1 MVLEQKQTQGSME
14 QKREPRNKPTPLQS
28 SNLQQ
33 RRQDCKT
40 GKRFS
45 PTSIVGKTGQLHVKK
60 INEIR
65 THPLTMHK
73 NKLKMA

>member
-1 MVLEQKQTQGSME
+1 ME

-33 RRQDCKT
+33 RRQDFKT
-40 GKRFS
+40 EKRFS

-60 INEIR
+60 KSMKSEHILSPCIKVNS
-65 THPLTMHK
+65 K
-73 NKLKMA
+73 WLKYK

>member
-1 MVLEQKQTQGSME
+1 ME

-33 RRQDCKT
+33 RRQDFKT
-40 GKRFS
+40 EKIFS

-60 INEIR
+60 NQIR

-73 NKLKMA
+73 SKLKMA